1 MSTTNSGT
9 VLRPMR
15 GFSLIE
21 VMVAVVILATGL
33 LALAAL
39 QGSLSRASADAKAR
53 GRVAAMLTARMED
66 LRLQSGGL
74 TEGDAPEETSTTD
87 PCGDGDTTDWLDCT
101 RAEANLGSLTV
112 NQNVTTWSGSGT
124 FTATTT
130 TDPDMAQFRR
140 ITLTANWTDAANSGH
155 TLTTRTD
162 VSALSLVTSL
172 VQQPDDS
179 ESGGSNPIVRQDSPA
194 TAGVIP
200 VALGNGDSS
209 ASSNPKPELVGRNNN
224 QTIVGTRFNVL
235 TYTPET
241 GDAARIQKRFENDII
256 KCTCQYGAGG
266 NNLPEI
272 YRTPQWPAIWTGER
286 YDVYDPDSSAD
297 APGQT
302 LAAPAGPASGV
313 EQSELCQECCR
324 DHHDTSATGVAKF
337 DPERVSTS
345 GESNGREKYNPN
357 GSGTLVLANTTNG
370 TYINS
375 CRLIRVDGF
384 WRTAAD
390 MYSRQFG
397 LLETQPVSSVRAK
410 SGLPTTAATTAYT
423 QFIKD
428 YVRGYQ
434 TTTASSGN
442 APAGAQAL
450 FDETGRGLNA
460 TTVPIAA
467 PSNSDYRY
475 VHARGLYIDYLEE
488 DARQRIVDILA
499 DTGDTGA
506 CPTGGPNAVSD
517 VSECIL
523 PYLPFTTINM
533 TEIATWLAS
542 DENVLTVNSGN
553 LLATDPAQPS
563 GGRTVGTSVGTANN
577 TGSARNSNSGVAFSE
592 VVEGGVD
599 PLDAS
604 GESSDAQEFE
614 VGGTVNAGPTFNV
627 RVTGGGTNP
636 FVFFTLGTDL
646 NVECTKPASGDHRCV
661 TANGTVLP
669 QAGTVRVS
677 HYWTEATTSQSV
689 TTAVCDGTNA
699 TDTIAVPTFRN
710 YAVTTATI
718 GATNGTISPPVD
730 DNTMAEYTDI
740 AFGAIAANNVVQL
753 TLAEETGSP
762 TSATISSCTT
772 NGGHNKIQNVL
783 WNKPWCPIVAGN
795 PLSGCR
801 S

>member
-1 MSTTNSGT
+1 MSKSNSRT
-9 VLRPMR
+9 ALRPMQ

-21 VMVAVVILATGL
+21 VMIAVVILATGL

-39 QGSLSRASADAKAR
+39 QGSLARASADAKAR

-74 TEGDAPEETSTTD
+74 AEGDAPEETSTTD
-87 PCGDGDTTDWLDCT
+87 PCGDGDATDWLDCA

-112 NQNVTTWSGSGT
+112 NQNVTTWSGNGT
-124 FTATTT
+124 FTETTT
-130 TDPDMAQFRR
+130 TDPNLAQFRR
-140 ITLTANWTDAANSGH
+140 ITLAADWTDATGSDHN
-155 TLTTRTD
+155 LTSRTD
-162 VSALSLVTSL
+162 VSSLSLVTSL
-172 VQQPDDS
+172 VQQPDDAQ
-179 ESGGSNPIVRQDSPA
+179 SGGGSPIVRQDSPA

-209 ASSNPKPELVGRNNN
+209 ASSNPKPELVGRSNN

-241 GDAARIQKRFENDII
+241 GNAARIQKRFENDII

-266 NNLPEI
+266 TNLPQI
-272 YRTPQWPAIWTGER
+272 YRTAQWPAIWTGER
-286 YDVYDPDSSAD
+286 YDVFDPESTAE
-297 APGQT
+297 APGQA
-302 LAAPAGPASGV
+302 LASGPASGV
-313 EQSELCQECCR
+313 EQSALCQECCR
-324 DHHDTSATGVAKF
+324 DHHDTATTGVAKF
-337 DPERVSTS
+337 DPERTSST
-345 GESNGREKYNPN
+345 GETSGREKYNPN
-357 GSGTLVLANTTNG
+357 GSGVLTLANVNNG
-370 TYINS
+370 RYINA
-375 CRLIRVDGF
+375 CRIIRVDGF

-410 SGLPTTAATTAYT
+410 SGLPTATATTAYT

-434 TTTASSGN
+434 TTTATNGN

-450 FDETGRGLNA
+450 YDETGRGLNA
-460 TTVPIAA
+460 TAVPIAT

-475 VHARGLYIDYLEE
+475 VHARGLYIDHLEE

-499 DTGDTGA
+499 DSGDDGA

-542 DENVLTVNSGN
+542 DDSILTVNTGN

-563 GGRTVGTSVGTANN
+563 GGRTLGTTVGTANN
-577 TGSARNSNSGVAFSE
+577 TGSARNSNSGVAFSA
-592 VVEGGVD
+592 VVAGGVD

-604 GESSDAQEFE
+604 GEASDAQEFQ
-614 VGGTVNAGPTFNV
+614 VGGTVNAGPAFNV
-627 RVTGGGTNP
+627 RVTGGGSNP
-636 FVFFTLGTDL
+636 FVFFTLGTDVG
-646 NVECTKPASGDHRCV
+646 VECTKPATGDHRCV
-661 TANGTVLP
+661 TATGTVLP
-669 QAGTVRVS
+669 QGGTIRAS
-677 HYWTEATTSQSV
+677 HYWTETTVSLSV

-699 TDTIAVPTFRN
+699 TDTIAVPRFRN
-710 YAVTTATI
+710 YAVTAAVI
-718 GATNGTISPPVD
+718 GATNGTIAAPVG
-730 DNTMAEYTDI
+730 DNTMDEYTDI
-740 AFGAIAANNVVQL
+740 GFGAIAANNLVQL
-753 TLAEETGSP
+753 TLAEQTGSP
-762 TSATISSCTT
+762 TDATISSCTT

-783 WNKPWCPIVAGN
+783 WNKPWCPILAGN

-801 S
+801 P